1 MKGMRNPEDS
11 EMVTL
16 GDVVTT
22 DNCVS
27 TKFGDTKLFF
37 KHQWIE
43 DDIDYQ
49 WISRNSQLFKFLL
62 WLLLF
67 ELEKLVNFCRL
78 IGISGGYF
86 I

>member
-11 EMVTL
+11 EGFVL

-22 DNCVS
+22 GNCLS

-43 DDIDYQ
+43 DDVALKPEWTDAYF
-49 WISRNSQLFKFLL
+49 N
-62 WLLLF
+62 
-67 ELEKLVNFCRL
+67 ECFCNRP
-78 IGISGGYF
+78 
-86 I
+86 

>member
-43 DDIDYQ
+43 DDVALKPEWTDA
-49 WISRNSQLFKFLL
+49 
-62 WLLLF
+62 
-67 ELEKLVNFCRL
+67 
-78 IGISGGYF
+78 YF
-86 I
+86 DKCYCNRP